1 MYPRPAVRGA
11 NKERVVVLD
20 RQIIDRVPAERRTRA
35 GGKLLSLILFP
46 GQARHLQRRPRPADD
61 ACPNAQAP
69 RFHPA
74 LPRNEERMLRRAG
87 QCLHTTRFSVRQR
100 DGDHSGGKPLDGG
113 GDGLC
118 TFLPGHPAKPA

>member
-1 MYPRPAVRGA
+1 MHPRPATGTA
-11 NKERVVVLD
+11 DEERVVVLD
-20 RQIIDRVPAERRTRA
+20 RQVVDRVRLARKQRLA
-35 GGKLLSLILFP
+35 GLRLCP
-46 GQARHLQRRPRPADD
+46 MPRHALHTQQWSRPADD